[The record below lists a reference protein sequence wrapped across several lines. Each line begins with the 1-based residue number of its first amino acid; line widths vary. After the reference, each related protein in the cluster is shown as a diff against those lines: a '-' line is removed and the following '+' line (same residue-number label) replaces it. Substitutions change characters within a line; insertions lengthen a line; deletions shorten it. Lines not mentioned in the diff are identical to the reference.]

1 MSVHFNICNDIESKT
16 TNFKQDIMIKEQVL
30 KALSALG
37 FIPEEI
43 EGFGYRFDYEG
54 LTLIYSE
61 DDEDSKCVT
70 LIAPDVFDISEDNR
84 TAVLEAMVK
93 LCGKMKYVQPHI
105 MFENQVWLNYQYYTN
120 DNEVT
125 TTLIEHM
132 IRVLA
137 FSTITF
143 HKIINGD
150 DNDD

>member
-1 MSVHFNICNDIESKT
+1 
-16 TNFKQDIMIKEQVL
+16 MIKEQVL
-30 KALSALG
+30 KALSTLG

-84 TAVLEAMVK
+84 TVVLEAMVK

-125 TTLIEHM
+125 ATLIEHM

>member
-1 MSVHFNICNDIESKT
+1 
-16 TNFKQDIMIKEQVL
+16 MIKEQVL

-54 LTLIYSE
+54 HTLIYSE
-61 DDEDSKCVT
+61 DEEDTKCVT

-84 TAVLEAMVK
+84 TAVLEAMVR

-125 TTLIEHM
+125 ATLIEHM

>member
-1 MSVHFNICNDIESKT
+1 
-16 TNFKQDIMIKEQVL
+16 MIKEQVL

-105 MFENQVWLNYQYYTN
+105 MFENQVGLNYQYYPN

-125 TTLIEHM
+125 AALIEHM

>member
-1 MSVHFNICNDIESKT
+1 
-16 TNFKQDIMIKEQVL
+16 MIKEQVL
-30 KALSALG
+30 TALSALG

-105 MFENQVWLNYQYYTN
+105 MFENQVGLNYQYYTN

-125 TTLIEHM
+125 AALIEHM

>member
-1 MSVHFNICNDIESKT
+1 
-16 TNFKQDIMIKEQVL
+16 MIKEQVL

-105 MFENQVWLNYQYYTN
+105 MFENQVGLNYQYYTN

-125 TTLIEHM
+125 AALIEHM

>member
-1 MSVHFNICNDIESKT
+1 
-16 TNFKQDIMIKEQVL
+16 MIKEQVL

-70 LIAPDVFDISEDNR
+70 LIAPVVFDISDDNR

-93 LCGKMKYVQPHI
+93 LCSKMKYVQPHI

-125 TTLIEHM
+125 ATLIEHM

>member
-1 MSVHFNICNDIESKT
+1 
-16 TNFKQDIMIKEQVL
+16 MIKEQVL

-37 FIPEEI
+37 FISEEI

-125 TTLIEHM
+125 ATLIEHM

-143 HKIINGD
+143 QKIINGD

>member
-1 MSVHFNICNDIESKT
+1 
-16 TNFKQDIMIKEQVL
+16 MIKEQVL
-30 KALSALG
+30 KALSAVG

-105 MFENQVWLNYQYYTN
+105 MFENQVGLNYQYYTN

-125 TTLIEHM
+125 AALIEHM

>member
-1 MSVHFNICNDIESKT
+1 
-16 TNFKQDIMIKEQVL
+16 MITEQVL

-105 MFENQVWLNYQYYTN
+105 MFENQVGLNYQYYTN

-125 TTLIEHM
+125 AALIEHM

>member
-1 MSVHFNICNDIESKT
+1 
-16 TNFKQDIMIKEQVL
+16 MIKEQVL

-70 LIAPDVFDISEDNR
+70 LIAPDVFDISEENR

-125 TTLIEHM
+125 APLIEHM

>member
-1 MSVHFNICNDIESKT
+1 
-16 TNFKQDIMIKEQVL
+16 MIKEQVL

-61 DDEDSKCVT
+61 DYEDSKCVT
-70 LIAPDVFDISEDNR
+70 LIAPDVFDISDDNR

-105 MFENQVWLNYQYYTN
+105 MFEDQVWLNYQYYTN

-125 TTLIEHM
+125 AVLIEHM

>member
-1 MSVHFNICNDIESKT
+1 
-16 TNFKQDIMIKEQVL
+16 MIKEQVL
-30 KALSALG
+30 KALNALG

-43 EGFGYRFDYEG
+43 ENIGYRFEYEG
-54 LTLIYSE
+54 LQLIYSE
-61 DDEDSKCVT
+61 DDEESKCVT
-70 LIAPDVFDISEDNR
+70 LIAPDVFDISDNNR
-84 TAVLEAMVK
+84 IAAMEAMVK
-93 LCGKMKYVQPHI
+93 LCCKMKYVQPHI

-125 TTLIEHM
+125 PALIEHM

>member
-1 MSVHFNICNDIESKT
+1 MV
-16 TNFKQDIMIKEQVL
+16 KEQVL

-70 LIAPDVFDISEDNR
+70 LIAPDVFDISDDNR
-84 TAVLEAMVK
+84 TAVLETMVR
-93 LCGKMKYVQPHI
+93 LCGKVKYVQPHI

-120 DNEVT
+120 SNEVT
-125 TTLIEHM
+125 EVLIEHM

>member
-1 MSVHFNICNDIESKT
+1 
-16 TNFKQDIMIKEQVL
+16 MIKEQVL

-37 FIPEEI
+37 FSPEEI

-105 MFENQVWLNYQYYTN
+105 MFENQVGLNYKYYTN

-125 TTLIEHM
+125 AALIEHM

>member
-1 MSVHFNICNDIESKT
+1 
-16 TNFKQDIMIKEQVL
+16 MIKEQVL

-37 FIPEEI
+37 FISEEI

-54 LTLIYSE
+54 LTLIYSVDE
-61 DDEDSKCVT
+61 EDSKCVT
-70 LIAPDVFDISEDNR
+70 LIAPDVFDISDDNR

-105 MFENQVWLNYQYYTN
+105 MFDNQVWLNYQYYTN

-125 TTLIEHM
+125 AILIEHM

-150 DNDD
+150 DNDN

>member
-1 MSVHFNICNDIESKT
+1 
-16 TNFKQDIMIKEQVL
+16 MIKEQVL

-43 EGFGYRFDYEG
+43 EGFGYRFEFEG
-54 LTLIYSE
+54 LSLIYSE
-61 DDEDSKCVT
+61 DDEETKCVT
-70 LIAPDVFDISEDNR
+70 LIVPDIFDISDDNR
-84 TAVLEAMVK
+84 PVVLEAMAK

-120 DNEVT
+120 DNEVNEA
-125 TTLIEHM
+125 LIEHM

-143 HKIINGD
+143 HKIINGE